1 MKNQQLQPK
10 YKFYATLLD
19 AFHYYLHSEAEDAFA
34 EFINK
39 INRVPF
45 SSEKA
50 EKGTAFNELV
60 DLVAAGE
67 LSNAILDGLVVE
79 KVVRKVEV
87 YSYKHKD
94 RQGTPWEFEFKR
106 HLVHQFADRYT
117 NAVPQL
123 RTEGYFET
131 SKGIV
136 LLYGNLDELEG
147 DVVCDIKTTTKYE
160 FPKYLYNYQH
170 IVYPFTLNQQ
180 GIPVTQF
187 VYDVTDFNNTY
198 REDYIYN
205 PERDLKR
212 LRSHVEHLIS
222 FVEMNRHLITD
233 KKIFAMDE
241 EEEEEPVPVPEP
253 VE

>member
-50 EKGTAFNELV
+50 EKGTAFNDLV
-60 DLVAAGE
+60 DLVAAGK
-67 LSNAILDGLVVE
+67 LSDAINDGLVVPQ
-79 KVVRKVEV
+79 VVRKVEV
-87 YSYKHKD
+87 YTYKHKD
-94 RQGTPWEFEFKR
+94 RQGNPWSFDFKQ
-106 HLVHQFADRYT
+106 HLVHQFAARYE

-123 RTEGYFET
+123 LTEGYFET
-131 SKGIV
+131 SKGTV
-136 LLYGNLDELEG
+136 LLYGYIDELEG
-147 DVVCDIKTTTKYE
+147 DVVSDIKTTTKYE
-160 FPKYLYNYQH
+160 FPKFLYNYQH

-212 LRSHVEHLIS
+212 LHSHVVHLID
-222 FVEMNRHLITD
+222 FLEINRHLITD
-233 KKIFAMDE
+233 KKVFAMDI
-241 EEEEEPVPVPEP
+241 EEEEPVPVPEP

>member
-1 MKNQQLQPK
+1 MKSQQLQPK

-60 DLVAAGE
+60 DLIAAGE
-67 LSNAILDGLVVE
+67 LPNAIRDGIVVE

-94 RQGTPWEFEFKR
+94 KQDQPWEFEFKR
-106 HLVHQFADRYT
+106 DLVNEFAERYK

-147 DVVCDIKTTTKYE
+147 DVVYDIKSTTKYE

-187 VYDVTDFNNTY
+187 VYDVTDFKNTY
-198 REDYIYN
+198 KEDYIYN

-212 LRSHVEHLIS
+212 LHSHVVHLID

-241 EEEEEPVPVPEP
+241 EEEPVPVE
-253 VE
+253 